1 MRNRRHIRCFAF
13 RFATRY
19 CFRASYPRVRAF
31 PSGIYEV
38 SDTRPGFVVEKKE
51 TRLRRFG
58 FDFEKIYN
66 LVFVSLFSLPIYEL
80 ISQFYSTNRVWLKK
94 KRDLFLDFGNL

>member
-1 MRNRRHIRCFAF
+1 M
-13 RFATRY
+13 
-19 CFRASYPRVRAF
+19 
-31 PSGIYEV
+31 
-38 SDTRPGFVVEKKE
+38 VEKKE

-80 ISQFYSTNRVWLKK
+80 ISQFYST
-94 KRDLFLDFGNL
+94 DLFSDFGNL

>member
-1 MRNRRHIRCFAF
+1 M
-13 RFATRY
+13 
-19 CFRASYPRVRAF
+19 
-31 PSGIYEV
+31 
-38 SDTRPGFVVEKKE
+38 VEEKE

-94 KRDLFLDFGNL
+94 KRDLFSDFGNL